1 MKNMRVRAGLTAA
14 MIVAASLFATA
25 APAQAATAGEGK
37 TCTTIGKVET
47 VKSITY
53 ICTQVG
59 SKKVW
64 KKSVADVT
72 FKMPNLKGQILQTA
86 QNKLQSL
93 GSFLLDQEDA
103 TGQGRMQILDRKW
116 KVCRQDPKPGAKVSI
131 TEFVTLWSVKTSE
144 SC

>member
-1 MKNMRVRAGLTAA
+1 MKKIKIRAVLSAA
-14 MIVAASLFATA
+14 VIVAASLLVPATPA
-25 APAQAATAGEGK
+25 AAAAGEGK
-37 TCTTIGKVET
+37 ACTTIGKVDT
-47 VKSITY
+47 VKSVTY

-116 KVCRQDPKPGAKVSI
+116 KVCRQDPKAGTKVSI
-131 TEFVTLWSVKTSE
+131 AEFVTLWSVKTTE

>member
-1 MKNMRVRAGLTAA
+1 MKKNTMRVGAMTALIA
-14 MIVAASLFATA
+14 AASMMFAAT
-25 APAQAATAGEGK
+25 PAQAATVGEGK
-37 TCTTIGKVET
+37 ACTTIGQVET
-47 VKSITY
+47 VKSVTY
-53 ICTQVG
+53 TCTQVG

-64 KKSVADVT
+64 KKAVADIT

-103 TGQGRMQILDRKW
+103 KGLGRMQILDRKW
-116 KVCRQDPKPGAKVSI
+116 KVCRQDPKAGTKVSI
-131 TEFVTLWSVKTSE
+131 AEIVTLWSVKTSE

>member
-1 MKNMRVRAGLTAA
+1 MKNMKIRAGLTVAL
-14 MIVAASLFATA
+14 IVAGSVFATA
-25 APAQAATAGEGK
+25 TPAAAAAGEGK
-37 TCTTIGKVET
+37 ACTTIGKVET
-47 VKSITY
+47 VKSVTY

-116 KVCRQDPKPGAKVSI
+116 KVCRQDPKAGTKVSI

>member
-1 MKNMRVRAGLTAA
+1 MKKPPSRAGAITA
-14 MIVAASLFATA
+14 IVAAATLVLQV
-25 APAQAATAGEGK
+25 APAQAANVGEGK
-37 TCTTIGKVET
+37 VCATIGQVHT
-47 VKSITY
+47 VNSVTY
-53 ICTQVG
+53 VCTQVG

-64 KKSVADVT
+64 KKAAADVT

-103 TGQGRMQILDRKW
+103 KGLGRMQILDRKW
-116 KVCRQDPKPGAKVSI
+116 KVCRQDPKAGTNVSI
-131 TEFVTLWSVKTSE
+131 AEVVTLWSVKTSE